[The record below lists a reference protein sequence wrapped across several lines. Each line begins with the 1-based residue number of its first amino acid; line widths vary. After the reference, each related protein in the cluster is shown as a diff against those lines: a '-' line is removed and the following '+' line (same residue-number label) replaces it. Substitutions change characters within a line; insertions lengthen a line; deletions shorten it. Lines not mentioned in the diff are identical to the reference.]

1 MLPDFSTIGKALPIT
16 NARNVPVSNA
26 LADDDSG
33 FSAGFWQATKPMA
46 DRASSAQEAL
56 LHKLMV

>member
-1 MLPDFSTIGKALPIT
+1 M
-16 NARNVPVSNA
+16 PVSKA

-56 LHKLMV
+56 LRKLMV